1 MTQNMRAKVAN
12 LERGRARGPGVELDA
27 WHALRDFARARWGFL
42 DRRHVYCQELDN
54 EQAAAALELL
64 TTGKVADRN
73 AAGWLAEPG
82 LPPICPAWNTVAVRE
97 LRAMLAAAGE
107 QALAAMPEPLQR
119 EYRLQADIMAWRR
132 EVGPW
137 PGSPVRLGPD
147 GPVGV
152 RCDANGCR
160 PDDGAFC
167 ESVAIAR
174 AIWARRKDAIL
185 AGHFGREYVKQ
196 WG

>member
-1 MTQNMRAKVAN
+1 MTQSTRARVAG

-27 WHALRDFARARWGFL
+27 WYMLRDYARARWGFL

-54 EQAAAALELL
+54 EQATAALELL

-73 AAGWLAEPG
+73 AAGWLAR
-82 LPPICPAWNTVAVRE
+82 LPALAPAWDTPETRALKAELERVGQRALSE
-97 LRAMLAAAGE
+97 MIPALRAE
-107 QALAAMPEPLQR
+107 YELQ
-119 EYRLQADIMAWRR
+119 LDIMAWRR

-160 PDDGAFC
+160 PDDGVFC
-167 ESVAIAR
+167 DGVAIAR
-174 AIWARRKDAIL
+174 EIWRRRRDAIL
-185 AGHFGREYVKQ
+185 AGHFGQEYTKV
-196 WG
+196 WRSE